1 MRKIWTLFKREY
13 RAAVRTKSFIISL
26 LLVPIMMGGGFAAMI
41 IMENNKDTGDKHFVV
56 IDHSGLMAAPMQKA
70 LEIRNNEEIFH
81 THTGEKIDA
90 AYVVEFMEPD
100 LQNQESQRLALSER
114 VESQELHAF
123 IEIGPGILH
132 PSGEG
137 TEGYL
142 KYYSQHSF
150 NDQIR
155 YWFQNVVNNSLREIR
170 ATELKLEE
178 AQAKD
183 LLWWIDVEG
192 MGLVTVDKKTGEQ
205 LEAEKTNEL
214 QTFLVPYILLIL
226 MFMLVM
232 MSAIPQLS
240 SVMEE
245 KNEKIAEVLLGT
257 VTPFQFMMGKV
268 VGGIG
273 VSLTT
278 AAIYVAAGVFS
289 LNYMGM
295 ESLIPVEVLP
305 WFFIFTILFVL
316 MVGSGMAALGA
327 TCNDNKDAQSLT
339 FPGILPA
346 IIPMFLIAPIIA
358 DPTGP
363 LATTM
368 SLIPPFT
375 PTIMV
380 MRMASSVTIPMW
392 QPVAGLIG
400 VILYTLFTVWLGAR
414 IFRTAILIQGQKPT
428 LATLYKYAFKG

>member
-1 MRKIWTLFKREY
+1 
-13 RAAVRTKSFIISL
+13 
-26 LLVPIMMGGGFAAMI
+26 MI
-41 IMENNKDTGDKHFVV
+41 IMENNKDTDDKHFVV
-56 IDHSGLMAAPMQKA
+56 IDHSGLMIGPLSEA
-70 LEIRNNEEIFH
+70 LEIRNTEEILH
-81 THTGEKIDA
+81 PNTGEKTDA
-90 AYVVEFMEPD
+90 AYVVEFMEFD
-100 LQNQESQRLALSER
+100 LQDPESQQLALSDR
-114 VESQELHAF
+114 VESQELYAF
-123 IEIGPGILH
+123 IEIGPDILH
-132 PSGEG
+132 PVGEG
-137 TEGYL
+137 KEAYL

-150 NDQIR
+150 NDDIR
-155 YWFQNVVNNSLREIR
+155 YWFQNVVNNNLREIR
-170 ATELKLEE
+170 ATELNLDA
-178 AQAKD
+178 AQAEE
-183 LLWWIDVEG
+183 LLWWINVEG

-205 LEAEKTNEL
+205 QEAEKTNEL
-214 QTFLVPYILLIL
+214 QSFLVPYVLLIL

-257 VTPFQFMMGKV
+257 ITPFQFMMGKV
-268 VGGIG
+268 MGGIG

-278 AAIYVAAGVFS
+278 AAIYVGAGVFT
-289 LNYMGM
+289 LNYIGM
-295 ESLIPVEVLP
+295 ESLIPVDVLP

-358 DPTGP
+358 DPTGS

-368 SLIPPFT
+368 ALIPPFT

-392 QPVAGLIG
+392 QPIVGLLG
-400 VILYTLFTVWLGAR
+400 VILYTIFTVWIGAR
-414 IFRTAILIQGQKPT
+414 VFRTAILIQGQKPN

>member
-1 MRKIWTLFKREY
+1 MNKIWTLFKREY

-26 LLVPIMMGGGFAAMI
+26 ILVPIMMGGGFAAMI
-41 IMENNKDTGDKHFVV
+41 IMENNKDTDDKHFVV
-56 IDHSGLMAAPMQKA
+56 IDHSGLMIGPLSEA
-70 LEIRNNEEIFH
+70 LEIRNTEEILH
-81 THTGEKIDA
+81 PNTGEKTDA

-100 LQNQESQRLALSER
+100 LQNSEDQQLVLSEK
-114 VESQELHAF
+114 VESQELHAY
-123 IEIGPGILH
+123 IEIGPDILH
-132 PSGEG
+132 PAGEG
-137 TEGYL
+137 KEAYL

-150 NDQIR
+150 NDDIR
-155 YWFQNVVNNSLREIR
+155 YWFQNVVNNNLREIR
-170 ATELKLEE
+170 AAELNLVA
-178 AQAKD
+178 AQAED
-183 LLWWIDVEG
+183 LLWWINVEG
-192 MGLVTVDKKTGEQ
+192 MGLVTVDKKTGEHQ
-205 LEAEKTNEL
+205 EAEKINEA
-214 QTFLVPYILLIL
+214 QTFLVPYVLLIL

-257 VTPFQFMMGKV
+257 ITPFQFMMGKV
-268 VGGIG
+268 MGGLG

-278 AAIYVAAGVFS
+278 AAIYVGAGVFT
-289 LNYMGM
+289 LNYIGM
-295 ESLIPVEVLP
+295 ESLIPVDVLP
-305 WFFIFTILFVL
+305 WFFIFTILYVL

-346 IIPMFLIAPIIA
+346 IIPMFLIIPVIA

-368 SLIPPFT
+368 ALIPPFT
-375 PTIMV
+375 PTVMV

-392 QPVAGLIG
+392 QPVVGLLG
-400 VILYTLFTVWLGAR
+400 VILYTIFTVWIGAR
-414 IFRTAILIQGQKPT
+414 IFRTAILIQGQKPN

>member
-1 MRKIWTLFKREY
+1 MSKIWTLFKREY

-26 LLVPIMMGGGFAAMI
+26 ILVPIMMGGGFAAMI
-41 IMENNKDTGDKHFVV
+41 IMEKNKDTDDKHFVV
-56 IDHSGLMAAPMQKA
+56 IDHSGMMLDPLNKA
-70 LEIRNNEEIFH
+70 LEARNSTEIFH
-81 THTGEKIDA
+81 SNTGDKIDA
-90 AYVVEFMEPD
+90 AYIVEFLDPD
-100 LQNQESQRLALSER
+100 LQDPEAQQLALSAR

-123 IEIGPGILH
+123 IEIGPDILH
-132 PSGEG
+132 PAGEG
-137 TEGYL
+137 KEAYL

-155 YWFQNVVNNSLREIR
+155 YWFQNVVNNNLRELR
-170 ATELKLEE
+170 AAELNLEE
-178 AQAKD
+178 AQAQE
-183 LLWWIDVEG
+183 LLWWINVEG

-205 LEAEKTNEL
+205 QEAEKTNEL
-214 QTFLVPYILLIL
+214 QSFLVPYVLLLL

-257 VTPFQFMMGKV
+257 ITPFQFMMGKV
-268 VGGIG
+268 LGGIG

-278 AAIYVAAGVFS
+278 AAIYVGAGVFT
-289 LNYMGM
+289 LKYMGM
-295 ESLIPVEVLP
+295 ESLIPLDVLP
-305 WFFIFTILFVL
+305 WFFIFTVLFIL

-346 IIPMFLIAPIIA
+346 IIPLFLIAPVIA

-368 SLIPPFT
+368 ALIPPFT
-375 PTIMV
+375 PTVMV

-392 QPVAGLIG
+392 QPVVGLLG
-400 VILYTLFTVWLGAR
+400 VILFTIFTVWIGAR

-428 LATLYKYAFKG
+428 LSNLFKYAFKG

>member
-1 MRKIWTLFKREY
+1 MSKIWTLFKREY

-26 LLVPIMMGGGFAAMI
+26 VLVPIMMGGGFAAMI
-41 IMENNKDTGDKHFVV
+41 IMENNKDTDDKHFVV
-56 IDHSGLMAAPMQKA
+56 IDHSGLMAGPLREA
-70 LEIRNNEEIFH
+70 LDIRNTEEIIH
-81 THTGEKIDA
+81 SNTGEKTDA
-90 AYVVEFMEPD
+90 AYVVEFLDPD
-100 LQNQESQRLALSER
+100 LQDPEGQRLALSRR
-114 VESQELHAF
+114 VETQELHAF
-123 IEIGPGILH
+123 IEIGPDILH
-132 PSGEG
+132 PAGE
-137 TEGYL
+137 EKQAYL

-155 YWFQNVVNNSLREIR
+155 YWFQNVVNNKLREFR
-170 ATELKLEE
+170 AAELSLDESQAEE
-178 AQAKD
+178 
-183 LLWWIDVEG
+183 LLWWINVEG

-205 LEAEKTNEL
+205 QEAEKTNEL
-214 QTFLVPYILLIL
+214 QTFLVPYVLLIL

-257 VTPFQFMMGKV
+257 ITPFQFMMGKV
-268 VGGIG
+268 LGGIG

-278 AAIYVAAGVFS
+278 AAIYVGAGVFT
-289 LNYMGM
+289 LNYIGM
-295 ESLIPVEVLP
+295 ESLIPVDVLP
-305 WFFIFTILFVL
+305 WFFIFTVLFIL

-346 IIPMFLIAPIIA
+346 IIPMFVIAPVIA

-368 SLIPPFT
+368 ALIPPFT
-375 PTIMV
+375 PTVMV

-392 QPVAGLIG
+392 QPFVGLFG
-400 VILYTLFTVWLGAR
+400 VILFTIFTVWIGAR
-414 IFRTAILIQGQKPT
+414 VFRTAILIQGQKPN
-428 LATLYKYAFKG
+428 LKTLYKYAFKG

>member
-41 IMENNKDTGDKHFVV
+41 IMENNKDTDDKHFVV
-56 IDHSGLMAAPMQKA
+56 IDHSGLMIDPLQKA
-70 LEIRNNEEIFH
+70 LDIRNKEEIFH
-81 THTGEKIDA
+81 SKTGEKIDA
-90 AYVVEFMEPD
+90 AYIVEFMKPD
-100 LQNQESQRLALSER
+100 LQDPEGQRLVLSKR

-123 IEIGPGILH
+123 IEIGPDILH
-132 PSGEG
+132 PAEEESGA
-137 TEGYL
+137 YL

-155 YWFQNVVNNSLREIR
+155 YWFQNVVNNNLREMR
-170 ATELKLEE
+170 AAELNLDET
-178 AQAKD
+178 QARD

-205 LEAEKTNEL
+205 QEAEKTNEL
-214 QTFLVPYILLIL
+214 QTFLVPYILLLL

-268 VGGIG
+268 LGGIG

-278 AAIYVAAGVFS
+278 AAIYVAAGVFT

-305 WFFIFTILFVL
+305 WFFIFTVLFVL

-346 IIPMFLIAPIIA
+346 IIPMFLIAPILA

-392 QPVAGLIG
+392 QPVVGLIG
-400 VILYTLFTVWLGAR
+400 VILYTIFTVWLGAR
-414 IFRTAILIQGQKPT
+414 IFRTAILIQGQKPN

>member
-1 MRKIWTLFKREY
+1 MNKIWTLFKREY
-13 RAAVRTKSFIISL
+13 RASVRTKSFIISL

-41 IMENNKDTGDKHFVV
+41 IMENNKDTDDKHFVV
-56 IDHSGLMAAPMQKA
+56 IDHSGLMTGPLNEA
-70 LEIRNNEEIFH
+70 LETRNSVDIFH
-81 THTGEKIDA
+81 SHTGDKIDA
-90 AYVVEFMEPD
+90 AYLVEYMEAD
-100 LQNQESQRLALSER
+100 LQDPESQQLALSDR
-114 VESQELHAF
+114 VDSQELHAF
-123 IEIGPGILH
+123 IEIGPDILH
-132 PSGEG
+132 PAGE
-137 TEGYL
+137 EKQAYL

-150 NDQIR
+150 NDDIR
-155 YWFQNVVNNSLREIR
+155 YWFQNVVNNKLREIR
-170 ATELKLEE
+170 AAELNLDDTQAEE
-178 AQAKD
+178 
-183 LLWWIDVEG
+183 LLWWINVEG

-205 LEAEKTNEL
+205 QEAEKTNEM
-214 QTFLVPYILLIL
+214 QTFLVPYVLMIL

-245 KNEKIAEVLLGT
+245 KSEKIAEVLLGT
-257 VTPFQFMMGKV
+257 ITPFQFMMGKV
-268 VGGIG
+268 MGGIG

-278 AAIYVAAGVFS
+278 AAIYVGAGVFT
-289 LNYMGM
+289 LKYIGM
-295 ESLIPVEVLP
+295 ESMIPVEVLP
-305 WFFIFTILFVL
+305 WFFIFTILFIL

-327 TCNDNKDAQSLT
+327 TCNDNKDAQSMT

-380 MRMASSVTIPMW
+380 MRMASSVTIPAW
-392 QPVAGLIG
+392 QPYAGLAG
-400 VILYTLFTVWLGAR
+400 VILYTIFTVWLGAR
-414 IFRTAILIQGQKPT
+414 VFRTAILIQGQKPN

>member
-1 MRKIWTLFKREY
+1 MSKIWTLFKREY

-26 LLVPIMMGGGFAAMI
+26 ILVPIMMGGGFAAMI
-41 IMENNKDTGDKHFVV
+41 IMENNKDTDDKHFVV
-56 IDHSGLMAAPMQKA
+56 IDHSGLMTDPLSKA
-70 LEIRNNEEIFH
+70 LDIRNKEEIIH
-81 THTGEKIDA
+81 SNTGEKTDA
-90 AYVVEFMEPD
+90 TYVVEFLEPD
-100 LQNQESQRLALSER
+100 FQDPEGQRLGLSQR
-114 VESQELHAF
+114 VENQELHAF
-123 IEIGPGILH
+123 IEIGPDILH
-132 PSGEG
+132 PAGE
-137 TEGYL
+137 EKQAYL

-155 YWFQNVVNNSLREIR
+155 YWFQNVVNNKLREFR
-170 ATELKLEE
+170 AAELNLDE
-178 AQAKD
+178 AQAEE
-183 LLWWIDVEG
+183 LLWWINVEG

-205 LEAEKTNEL
+205 QEAEKTNEL
-214 QTFLVPYILLIL
+214 QSFLVPYVLLIL

-257 VTPFQFMMGKV
+257 ITPFQFMMGKV
-268 VGGIG
+268 LGGIG

-278 AAIYVAAGVFS
+278 AAIYVGAGVFT
-289 LNYMGM
+289 LKYMGM

-305 WFFIFTILFVL
+305 WFFIFTVLFIL

-346 IIPMFLIAPIIA
+346 IIPMFLIAPVIA

-368 SLIPPFT
+368 ALIPPFT
-375 PTIMV
+375 PTVMV

-392 QPVAGLIG
+392 QPVVGLLG
-400 VILYTLFTVWLGAR
+400 VILFTIFTVWIGAR
-414 IFRTAILIQGQKPT
+414 IFRTAILIQGQKPN

>member
-1 MRKIWTLFKREY
+1 MNKIWILFKREY

-41 IMENNKDTGDKHFVV
+41 IMEKNKDTDDKKFVV
-56 IDHSGLMAAPMQKA
+56 IDHSGLMTRPVNEA
-70 LEIRNNEEIFH
+70 LETRNSEEIFH
-81 THTGEKIDA
+81 TITGEKIDA
-90 AYVVEFMEPD
+90 AYMVEFMEPD
-100 LQNQESQRLALSER
+100 LQDPESQQLTLSSR

-132 PSGEG
+132 PAGEE
-137 TEGYL
+137 TKAYL

-155 YWFQNVVNNSLREIR
+155 YWFQNVVNNNLRELR
-170 ATELKLEE
+170 AAELNLDET
-178 AQAKD
+178 QAKD
-183 LLWWIDVEG
+183 LLWWINVEG
-192 MGLVTVDKKTGEQ
+192 MGLVTVDKRTGEQ
-205 LEAEKTNEL
+205 QEAEKTNEL
-214 QTFLVPYILLIL
+214 QSFLVPYVLLIM

-240 SVMEE
+240 NVMEE

-257 VTPFQFMMGKV
+257 ITPFQFMMGKV
-268 VGGIG
+268 MGGIG

-278 AAIYVAAGVFS
+278 AAIYVSAGVFT
-289 LNYMGM
+289 LNYIGM
-295 ESLIPVEVLP
+295 ESLIPVDVLP
-305 WFFIFTILFVL
+305 WFFIFTILFIL

-346 IIPMFLIAPIIA
+346 IIPMFLIAPVIA

-368 SLIPPFT
+368 ALIPPFT
-375 PTIMV
+375 PTVMV

-392 QPVAGLIG
+392 QPVVGLIG
-400 VILYTLFTVWLGAR
+400 VILYTIFSVWIGAR

-428 LATLYKYAFKG
+428 LTNLFKYAFKS

>member
-1 MRKIWTLFKREY
+1 MNKIWTLFKREY
-13 RAAVRTKSFIISL
+13 RASVRTKSFIISV
-26 LLVPIMMGGGFAAMI
+26 LLVPIMMGGGFLAMI
-41 IMENNKDTGDKHFVV
+41 IMEKNKDTDDKHFVV
-56 IDHSGLMAAPMQKA
+56 IDYSGLMEAPLKKA
-70 LEIRNNEEIFH
+70 LDIRNNEEIFH
-81 THTGEKIDA
+81 ARTGEKIDA
-90 AYVVEFMEPD
+90 AYIVEFMEPNEQD
-100 LQNQESQRLALSER
+100 LDGQRLALSDR
-114 VESQELHAF
+114 VEKQELHAF
-123 IEIGPGILH
+123 IEIGPDILH
-132 PSGEG
+132 PAGEG
-137 TEGYL
+137 KEAYL

-155 YWFQNVVNNSLREIR
+155 YWFQNVVNNNLREMR
-170 ATELKLEE
+170 AAELNLDET
-178 AQAKD
+178 QARD

-192 MGLVTVDKKTGEQ
+192 MGLVSVDKKTGEQ
-205 LEAEKTNEL
+205 VDAERTNEL
-214 QTFLVPYILLIL
+214 QTFLVPYVLLIL

-245 KNEKIAEVLLGT
+245 KSEKIAEVLLGT
-257 VTPFQFMMGKV
+257 ITPFQFMMGKV
-268 VGGIG
+268 MGGIG
-273 VSLTT
+273 VSLTV
-278 AAIYVAAGVFS
+278 AAIYVGAGVFT
-289 LNYMGM
+289 LNYLGM
-295 ESLIPVEVLP
+295 QSLIPVEVLP
-305 WFFIFTILFVL
+305 WFFVFTVLFIL

-346 IIPMFLIAPIIA
+346 IIPMFVIAPIIA

-368 SLIPPFT
+368 AFIPPFT

-392 QPVAGLIG
+392 QPVVGLIG
-400 VILYTLFTVWLGAR
+400 VILYTLLTIWIGAR

>member
-13 RAAVRTKSFIISL
+13 RASVRTKSFIISL
-26 LLVPIMMGGGFAAMI
+26 VLVPILMGGGFAAMI
-41 IMENNKDTGDKHFVV
+41 IMEKNKDTNDKHFVV
-56 IDHSGLMAAPMQKA
+56 IDHSGLMKEPLIEA
-70 LEIRNNEEIFH
+70 LEQRNNEEIFNSKN
-81 THTGEKIDA
+81 GEKTDA
-90 AYVVEFMEPD
+90 AFIVEFMEPD
-100 LQNQESQRLALSER
+100 TQNPEAQRLALSER

-123 IEIGPGILH
+123 MEIGPDIMY
-132 PSGEG
+132 PAGE
-137 TEGYL
+137 EKEAYL

-155 YWFQNVVNNSLREIR
+155 YWFQNVVNNNLREMR
-170 ATELKLEE
+170 AAELNLDET
-178 AQAKD
+178 QAEN
-183 LLWWIDVEG
+183 LMWWIDVEG

-205 LEAEKTNEL
+205 QDAEKTNEL
-214 QTFLVPYILLIL
+214 QTFLVPYVLLIL

-232 MSAIPQLS
+232 MSAIPQLVA
-240 SVMEE
+240 VMEE
-245 KNEKIAEVLLGT
+245 KNEKIAEVLLGV

-268 VGGIG
+268 LGGIG

-278 AAIYVAAGVFS
+278 AAIYVGAGVFT

-305 WFFIFTILFVL
+305 WFFIFTVLFIL

-346 IIPMFLIAPIIA
+346 IIPMFVIAPVIA

-363 LATTM
+363 LATTLA
-368 SLIPPFT
+368 LIPPFT
-375 PTIMV
+375 PTVMV

-392 QPVAGLIG
+392 QPLVGLLG
-400 VILYTLFTVWLGAR
+400 VILFTIFTVWIGAR

-428 LATLYKYAFKG
+428 FANLYKYAFKG

>member
-26 LLVPIMMGGGFAAMI
+26 VLVPILMGGGFAAMI
-41 IMENNKDTGDKHFVV
+41 IMENNKDTDDKHFVV
-56 IDHSGLMAAPMQKA
+56 IDQSGLMKAPLNEA
-70 LEIRNNEEIFH
+70 LEKRNTEEIFNAR
-81 THTGEKIDA
+81 TGDKIDA
-90 AYVVEFMEPD
+90 AYVVEFMEYDSGDP
-100 LQNQESQRLALSER
+100 EGQRLALSQR

-123 IEIGPGILH
+123 IEIGPDIMH
-132 PSGEG
+132 PAGEDK
-137 TEGYL
+137 EAYI

-150 NDQIR
+150 NDNNR
-155 YWFQNVVNNSLREIR
+155 YWFRNVINNRVQEMR
-170 ATELKLEE
+170 AAELNLDE
-178 AQAKD
+178 AQAKN
-183 LLWWIDVEG
+183 LMWWIEVEG

-205 LEAEKTNEL
+205 QDAERTNEL
-214 QTFLVPYILLIL
+214 QAFLVPYVLLIL

-232 MSAIPQLS
+232 MSAIPQLVA
-240 SVMEE
+240 VMEE
-245 KNEKIAEVLLGT
+245 KNEKIAEVLLGII
-257 VTPFQFMMGKV
+257 TPFQFMMGKV
-268 VGGIG
+268 LGGIG

-278 AAIYVAAGVFS
+278 AAIYVGAGVFT

-295 ESLIPVEVLP
+295 ESLIPMDVLP
-305 WFFIFTILFVL
+305 WFFIFTVLFIL

-346 IIPMFLIAPIIA
+346 IIPMFLIAPVAA

-363 LATTM
+363 LATTL

-375 PTIMV
+375 PTMMV
-380 MRMASSVTIPMW
+380 MRMATPVTIPMW
-392 QPVAGLIG
+392 QPLVGLLG
-400 VILYTLFTVWLGAR
+400 VILFTILTVWIGAR
-414 IFRTAILIQGQKPT
+414 VLRTAILIQGQKPT